1 MQLLHRRNFRPER
14 RIVHALINDRR
25 RNSYGQPRT
34 KNRNLPEAIASPIR
48 RAAGSKLRG
57 TRIGLIGAG
66 HWATT
71 NHIPLFRS
79 RDDVEMV
86 SVYGLDE
93 KVLGRCQRY
102 FGFQHLTTD
111 YRENA
116 TRKTEKV

>member
-1 MQLLHRRNFRPER
+1 MANHEQKTGILRKKSLREY
-14 RIVHALINDRR
+14 AGRR
-25 RNSYGQPRT
+25 R
-34 KNRNLPEAIASPIR
+34 
-48 RAAGSKLRG
+48 SKLRG

-111 YRENA
+111 YRENG